1 MKVESTMSKVL
12 IAEYDAAENA
22 LRLVEPLSGVKDH
35 EKVRLSIEAPPAGED
50 RPWLALRG
58 SLSPEAGDSLAR
70 AIDAMFGPA
79 Q

>member
-1 MKVESTMSKVL
+1 MSKVL
-12 IAEYDAAENA
+12 IAEYDAAANA
-22 LRLVEPLSGVKDH
+22 LRLAEPLPGVKDH
-35 EKVRLSIEAPPAGED
+35 EKVRLSIEEPPADES

-70 AIDAMFGPA
+70 AIEAMFGPT